1 MRALIA
7 KILSAVLICLTT
19 STLAYSQTNDYR
31 DSESG
36 VSLSLPPGWKWSGPE
51 RLGDQESILFLKDPG
66 TLQIVQLY
74 VKVLQ
79 PPEKMMPA
87 EKMNRRLLKQA
98 KRKVEQRTK
107 EGYVNYRLRENSCQ
121 LKAINGRS
129 ALSWAADYTQ
139 NGRSMAEYFTRLRS
153 ENANA
158 LFYAR
163 LPAEQLDDFKAR
175 IDPIIETLQIP

>member
-1 MRALIA
+1 MRAIFA
-7 KILSAVLICLTT
+7 KILGAVLICLTT
-19 STLAYSQTNDYR
+19 STLAYPQTNDYR

-51 RLGDQESILFLKDPG
+51 RWGDQESVLFLKEPG
-66 TLQIVQLY
+66 TLQVVHLY

-98 KRKVEQRTK
+98 KGKVEQRTK
-107 EGYVNYRLRENSCQ
+107 EGYANYRL
-121 LKAINGRS
+121 
-129 ALSWAADYTQ
+129 D
-139 NGRSMAEYFTRLRS
+139 
-153 ENANA
+153 ANA
-158 LFYAR
+158 LFYTR

>member
-1 MRALIA
+1 MRALFA

-19 STLAYSQTNDYR
+19 STLAYSQTNEYR

-51 RLGDQESILFLKDPG
+51 RLGDQESILFLKEPG
-66 TLQIVQLY
+66 TLQIVRLY

-79 PPEKMMPA
+79 PPENMMPA

-107 EGYVNYRLRENSCQ
+107 EGYENYRLRENSCQ

-129 ALSWAADYTQ
+129 ALSWVADYMQ
-139 NGRSMAEYFTRLRS
+139 NGRNMAEYFTRLRS

-158 LFYAR
+158 LFYTR